1 MLTRAKTAQTVR
13 RWLVVLGV
21 CVLGACGGDPEASS
35 GSALSGGAAQFAG
48 AGPGGSTGGDTG
60 TPDAAAGA
68 DAGTAGAQ
76 AGPTTLPGTD
86 ADWAIV
92 EEKARWA
99 VEQGYSGLSI
109 GDLVVRIGETFVGTP
124 YAPYTLEAPGEEGL
138 VIELEELDC
147 VTFVENVL
155 ALARLV
161 QTVPDEL
168 LVARYGDRQR
178 TLFSSLL
185 EDIRY
190 RGGVLEEYP
199 SRLHYFSEWIRDND
213 RMGLVRDVS
222 QELGGVA
229 EDEPINFMT
238 THPDAYRQ
246 LGEDPR
252 FFTELREVE
261 ARLSAEPRYYIPED
275 RIAMIEDGIQDG
287 DIIAATST
295 VAGLDIAHTGIA
307 LWRDGRL
314 HLLHAPLAGGVVQI
328 SEVPLAERI
337 QRISGQDGVMVARPL
352 EAR

>member
-1 MLTRAKTAQTVR
+1 MMTRAKTIR
-13 RWLVVLGV
+13 RWLAVLSL
-21 CVLGACGGDPEASS
+21 CALGACGGDSGGSSDSAS
-35 GSALSGGAAQFAG
+35 SGGAAQSSA
-48 AGPGGSTGGDTG
+48 AGPGGSPVGSVS
-60 TPDAAAGA
+60 A
-68 DAGTAGAQ
+68 DAGTADDPE
-76 AGPTTLPGTD
+76 GPTTLPGTE

-99 VEQGYSGLSI
+99 VEQGYSGLGI
-109 GDLVVRIGETFVGTP
+109 GDLVARIGETFVGTP
-124 YAPYTLEAPGEEGL
+124 YAPHTLEAPGEEGL

-155 ALARLV
+155 ALARFV
-161 QTVPDEL
+161 QTVPDAL
-168 LVARYGDRQR
+168 LLARTGDRQR
-178 TLFSSLL
+178 PLFSWQL

-213 RMGLVRDVS
+213 AMGLVRDVS
-222 QELGGVA
+222 QELGGVV
-229 EDEPINFMT
+229 EDEPIDFMT

-246 LGEDPR
+246 LGEDPAFLR
-252 FFTELREVE
+252 ELREVE
-261 ARLSAEPRYYIPED
+261 ARLSAEPRYYVPQD
-275 RIAMIEDGIQDG
+275 RIAQVEEQIRDG

-337 QRISGQDGVMVARPL
+337 QRIGGQDGVMVARPL